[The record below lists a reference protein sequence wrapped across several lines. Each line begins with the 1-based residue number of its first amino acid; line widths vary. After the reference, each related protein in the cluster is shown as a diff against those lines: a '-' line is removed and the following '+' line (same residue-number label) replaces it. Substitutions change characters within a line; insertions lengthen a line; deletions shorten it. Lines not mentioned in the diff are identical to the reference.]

1 MSNTVNV
8 GNFSVECFHSLD
20 FIRVGEP
27 LDDYQQIILTLV
39 PDTGYSIDANNF
51 SVILPYPDYVSS
63 VAFTQSNINPAN
75 VICTVILQ
83 QGAVMPNS
91 DIIIDLCIKGIA
103 TNADTTVAG
112 NVTYAQ
118 AINVL
123 PATLNASYTAN
134 GAFGQTKN
142 VFTQVI
148 TAEPGTYFV
157 STPVI
162 AITSGNMADYSVSY
176 SNSTNAQGQIIS
188 TTIELFYTFGNTSIS
203 GDSWE
208 IAAAAFA
215 PTLKI
220 NDYVTLTNLLP
231 EAGATR
237 TYTVIGDEG
246 AEYTL
251 TSNEPIFDAGNT
263 VSVYN
268 GVIPSGGQE
277 IVTLYY
283 PSILE
288 NTVYSITIAGNF
300 SGSFSKPTTVQ
311 VPQYINV
318 TISYNATGADVTVTP
333 SSGYS
338 ETGLSKSGNV
348 STNLSFLISSN
359 LGLTL
364 NSVSSNQI
372 LNLIT
377 NWSETTNIVFDG
389 GGASNVQR
397 VVDISSVVP
406 GMSFYE
412 SNFADGI
419 TVQSIDVLTKEIT
432 FSESITTTNNSN
444 ANLSF
449 ANDNRVVFTNISTT
463 QETNGD
469 LTLDAIAYI
478 QYFGWADATFTF
490 DLDNILV
497 IPDPVGSVTTT
508 TAVINGDVAT
518 SGGESLNANGGTIEE
533 KFLVVYDVTDDTTIQ
548 IDCECG
554 GGTANYSI
562 NFDLTSGHQYE
573 YYAIIQSGGGTFAT
587 GTALTYTHP

>member
-20 FIRVGEP
+20 FIRAGEP
-27 LDDYQQIILTLV
+27 LDDYQHVILTLV
-39 PDTGYSIDANNF
+39 PDAGYSIDANNF
-51 SVILPYPDYVSS
+51 SIILPYPDYVSS
-63 VAFTQSNINPAN
+63 VVFTQSNINSKN
-75 VICTVILQ
+75 VICTVSLQ
-83 QGAVMPNS
+83 QGAVMPS
-91 DIIIDLCIKGIA
+91 HDIIIDLCIKGIA
-103 TNADTTVAG
+103 TTAETTISG
-112 NVTYAQ
+112 IVTYAQ
-118 AINVL
+118 AINVS
-123 PATLNASYTAN
+123 PATLNASYSSP
-134 GAFGQTKN
+134 GDFGQTKN

-176 SNSTNAQGQIIS
+176 SNSTNPQGQIIS
-188 TTIELFYTFGNTSIS
+188 TTIELFYTFGNASIS

-283 PSILE
+283 PSVLQ

-300 SGSFSKPTTVQ
+300 SGGFSKPTTVQ

-318 TISYNATGADVTVTP
+318 TISYNAAGADVTVTP
-333 SSGYS
+333 SAGYS
-338 ETGLSKSGNV
+338 EAGLSKSGNV
-348 STNLSFLISSN
+348 FTNLSFLLSSN
-359 LGLTL
+359 LGFTL
-364 NSVSSNQI
+364 NSVSSKHI

-389 GGASNVQR
+389 GGTSNVQK

-406 GMSFYE
+406 GMGFYE

-419 TVQSIDVLTKEIT
+419 TVQSIDVLAKEIT

-449 ANDNRVVFTNISTT
+449 ANDNRVVFTSIETT

-478 QYFGWADATFTF
+478 QYFGWADVTFTF

-497 IPDPVGSVTTT
+497 IPDPTGSVTTT

-533 KFLVVYDVTDDTTIQ
+533 KFLVVYDATDDTTIQ

-562 NFDLTSGHQYE
+562 NFDLISGHQYE
-573 YYAIIQSGGGTFAT
+573 YYAIIQSGGGTFAS
-587 GTALTYTHP
+587 GAALTYTHP

>member
-208 IAAAAFA
+208 IA

>member
-27 LDDYQQIILTLV
+27 LTDYQQVILTLV

-51 SVILPYPDYVSS
+51 SVILPYPDYVFS
-63 VAFTQSNINPAN
+63 VAFAQSTTNPAN
-75 VICTVILQ
+75 VICTVTLQ
-83 QGAVMPNS
+83 QGAVMPNH
-91 DIIIDLCIKGIA
+91 DIIIDLCIKGLA
-103 TNADTTVAG
+103 TNAETTVAG
-112 NVTYAQ
+112 TVTYAQ

-123 PATLNASYTAN
+123 PATLNASYTAT
-134 GAFGQTKN
+134 GTFGQTKN

-157 STPVI
+157 NTPVI
-162 AITSGNMADYSVSY
+162 AITNGNMADYSISY

-188 TTIELFYTFGNTSIS
+188 TTIEVFYTFGNTSVS

-231 EAGATR
+231 AVGATR
-237 TYTVIGDEG
+237 TYTVIGDVG

-263 VSVYN
+263 VSIYN

-283 PSILE
+283 PSVLE

-300 SGSFSKPTTVQ
+300 SGSFSKPLTAQ
-311 VPQYINV
+311 IPQYIDI
-318 TISYNATGADVTVTP
+318 TIEYAAAGADVTVTP

-338 ETGLSKSGNV
+338 ETGLSKSGGV
-348 STNLSFLISSN
+348 TTNLSFLISSD

-364 NSVSSNQI
+364 SSVSDTQI

-377 NWSETTNIVFDG
+377 NWSEVTNIVFDG
-389 GGASNVQR
+389 GGTGNVQK

-412 SNFADGI
+412 SNFPDNI
-419 TVQSIDVLTKEIT
+419 TVQSIDILAKEIT
-432 FSESITTTNNSN
+432 FSESITTINNSN

-449 ANDNRVVFTNISTT
+449 ANDNRVVFTNIETT

-478 QYFGWADATFTF
+478 QYFGWNDVTFTF
-490 DLDNILV
+490 DLDDILV
-497 IPDPVGSVTTT
+497 IPDPAGSVTTT
-508 TAVINGDVAT
+508 TAVINGNVAT

-533 KFLVVYDVTDDTTIQ
+533 KFLVVYDVTDNTTIQ

-562 NFDLTSGHQYE
+562 NFDLISGHQYE

-587 GTALTYTHP
+587 GAALTYTHP